1 MKKIIQILLL
11 STAFI
16 AASAFAKDT
25 IIPLEDNST
34 ILGKWKV
41 THEAPARHKT
51 KTPLNIHWDFKSD
64 GSLDTTA
71 KDARNRTGSMSLT
84 VKYSIEDG
92 GIKKQMKP
100 GSEKTET
107 CKVVD
112 QDEKSMVLHCKY
124 LYFFLERE

>member
-11 STAFI
+11 STVFI
-16 AASAFAKDT
+16 TSSAFAKDT

-41 THEAPARHKT
+41 TAEAPARHKT
-51 KTPLNIHWDFKSD
+51 KTPLNIHWEFKPD
-64 GSLDTTA
+64 GTLFTTA
-71 KDARNRTGSMSLT
+71 KDARNRTGSMSIT
-84 VKYSIEDG
+84 VNYSIEDG
-92 GIKKQMKP
+92 VIKKQMKP

-112 QDEKSMVLHCKY
+112 QDKKSMVLHCKY